1 MHTCV
6 SPHAVLVF
14 YVISSN
20 LLSLAQLAIGLIL
33 QMRKLDFKRLTNLVT
48 MTQLLHRGGGD
59 SNLELLASKALF
71 GYNVTAT
78 VYARDTH

>member
-48 MTQLLHRGGGD
+48 MTQLLHGGVGTPTWD
-59 SNLELLASKALF
+59 YWPPKPSL
-71 GYNVTAT
+71 
-78 VYARDTH
+78 DIM